1 MPKAI
6 LLKFPGTNA
15 DGETARALQA
25 VGFTTETIPFAVLER
40 AHFADTDLA
49 VFPGGFS
56 YGDYVMAGRLAQ
68 LELTRK
74 LGDTLHRFIAEGGH
88 ALGICNGFQILTK
101 VGLLPPGSLVDNTSG
116 RFQCR
121 WVGLKNHRPDN
132 PFLRGLP
139 ADFELPIAHA
149 EGRFVID
156 PDTAKGYLDDGL
168 VPLTYTSDVNGST
181 QGIAALQDA
190 TGRVFGLMPHPER
203 FLRREHHYDQDWAPK
218 AESES
223 ATELGDTWGWGY
235 TFFKSIH
242 DHLAHAS
249 VANT

>member
-15 DGETARALQA
+15 DAETERALQT
-25 VGFTTETIPFAVLER
+25 VGFTTELIPFAVLER
-40 AHFADTDLA
+40 GHFDDADLA

-74 LGDTLHRFIAEGGH
+74 LGDTLQAFVARGGH
-88 ALGICNGFQILTK
+88 VLGICNGFQILTK
-101 VGLLPPGSLVDNTSG
+101 VGLLPAGSLVDNTSH

-132 PFLRGLP
+132 PFLHGLP
-139 ADFELPIAHA
+139 TEFELPIAHA

-156 PDTAKGYLDDGL
+156 PATAQGYLDDGL

-181 QGIAALQDA
+181 HGIAALQDA

-203 FLRREHHYDQDWAPK
+203 FLRREHHYDQDWAPVEEG
-218 AESES
+218 AS
-223 ATELGDTWGWGY
+223 AELGDTWGWGY

-242 DHLAHAS
+242 DHLALAP
-249 VANT
+249 AT